1 MAKSVRVH
9 QVRRLLLIGSV
20 LAVSAGPAFAQEASP
35 PQDAAPQ
42 QDAEASQYTE
52 IVVTAVARGR
62 DRLDTAISTSSL
74 KADDIQK
81 AAPRSVAEIFRSL
94 PGIRS
99 ESSGGEGNAN
109 ISIRGLPIASGGA
122 KFLQLQ
128 EDGLP
133 VLEFGDITF
142 GNADIFLRADL
153 NLAQVE
159 SIRGGSASTFAS
171 NSPGGV
177 INMISKTG
185 ETEGGAVQ
193 ASTGL
198 DYKDYR
204 LDFDYGAKLTD
215 SVRFHMGG
223 FYRQGTGPRRIGYD
237 GNKGG
242 QFKFNLTKE
251 FTGGHIRIYGKFL
264 DDRAVGYL
272 PMPVRVT
279 GTNGNPTYQDLANF
293 RSNRDQLL
301 TPNFTRNVTLD
312 GNNNLV
318 TDDVRDGQHPLVKSI
333 GFEAETT
340 LAGWT
345 ITDRFRY
352 SDISGRFISNFPANV
367 DSAGTIATSMGGAG
381 ATLAYASG
389 PNAGK
394 AISNL
399 AGLNGN
405 GLLAQIVVFDTKLNS
420 LDNITNDLRA
430 SRSFDVGTGKLTAT
444 TGFYKSRQTIDTD
457 WLWTSILT
465 DVRGNGEAAL
475 VNVRRANGTAVTQ
488 DGFYG
493 YSAAYFGGC
502 CRRSYNV
509 DYNVNAPFASLN
521 YQVGKVSIGGSVRYD
536 FGDARGSIAGAD
548 LGGGRA
554 GTASRDINGD
564 GVISD
569 AETRVAVIPLT
580 SPAPVNYDYQYW
592 SYSAGINYRFV
603 AYMSVFAR
611 YSRGGRANAD
621 RLLFGPAVSTTDGH
635 LVSEAAAVDFVNQAE
650 LGVKYRRDGLT
661 LNLTGFWARTEEQN
675 YEATRQVFIDRTYRA
690 YGLEF
695 DGGFRSGPFSLTTGA
710 TWTHSRIVADAL
722 NPGVVGNT
730 PRRQAQFIFQATPQ
744 MDIGRASIGANV
756 VGTTS
761 SYAQDNN
768 QLKLP
773 GYTQVNAF
781 AQFRPLPKLLV
792 SLNANNLFNVRGFTE
807 AEEGAIPA
815 NGIVRAR
822 SINGRTISTSVRI
835 EF

>member
-1 MAKSVRVH
+1 MDRY
-9 QVRRLLLIGSV
+9 RRAHTEGRAALIGVV
-20 LAVSAGPAFAQEASP
+20 LLATATPALAQEAKKEG
-35 PQDAAPQ
+35 
-42 QDAEASQYTE
+42 AEAQNNTE

-62 DRLDTAISTSSL
+62 DRLDTAISTSAL
-74 KADDIQK
+74 KAEDIQK

-177 INMISKTG
+177 INLISKTG

-204 LDFDYGAKLTD
+204 LDFDYGGKLSD
-215 SVRFHMGG
+215 SARFHFGG

-242 QFKFNLTKE
+242 QFKFNVTKD
-251 FTGGHIRIYGKFL
+251 FTGGHIRLYGKYL
-264 DDRAVGYL
+264 NDRAVGYL
-272 PMPVRVT
+272 PMPVRVS
-279 GTNGNPTYQDLANF
+279 GTNANPIYQDLPNF
-293 RSNRDQLL
+293 RANRDQLL
-301 TPNFTRNVTLD
+301 TPTFSRNVTLD
-312 GNNNLV
+312 ASNNLV
-318 TDDVRDGQHPLVKSI
+318 SDDVREGQHPLVMTV
-333 GFEAETT
+333 GFEAETR

-345 ITDRFRY
+345 VTDRFRF
-352 SDISGRFISNFPANV
+352 SDISGRFISNFPATV
-367 DSAGTIATSMGGAG
+367 DAAATIATAMGGAG
-381 ATLAYASG
+381 ATLAYANG
-389 PNAGK
+389 PNAGA
-394 AISNL
+394 AISNP

-420 LDNITNDLRA
+420 LNNLTNDLRA
-430 SRSFDVGTGKLTAT
+430 SRVYDLGRGRLTAT
-444 TGFYKSRQTIDTD
+444 AGFYKSRQTIDTD
-457 WLWTSILT
+457 WLWTSILM
-465 DVRGNGEAAL
+465 DVRGNGDAAL

-488 DGFYG
+488 DGYYAYG
-493 YSAAYFGGC
+493 AAYFGGC
-502 CRRSYNV
+502 CRRSYRV

-521 YQVGKVSIGGSVRYD
+521 YQVGKISVGASLRYD
-536 FGDARGSIAGAD
+536 FGDASGAIYGGD
-548 LGGGRA
+548 LGGGRT
-554 GTASRDINGD
+554 GVGVRDMNGD
-564 GVISD
+564 RVISD
-569 AETRVAVIPLT
+569 AETRVAVIPLS
-580 SPAPVNYDYQYW
+580 SPAPVDYSYQYW
-592 SYSAGINYRFV
+592 SYSTGINYRFV
-603 AYMSVFAR
+603 DYMSAFAR
-611 YSRGGRANAD
+611 YSRGARANAD
-621 RLLFGPAVSTTDGH
+621 RLLFGPAVSTANGS
-635 LVSEAAAVDFVNQAE
+635 LVSQSAAVDFVNQAE
-650 LGVKYRRDGLT
+650 LGVKYRSDGLT

-675 YEATRQVFIDRTYRA
+675 YEATRQLFIDRTYRA

-695 DGGFRSGPFSLTTGA
+695 DGGYRHGPFSLTTGA

-730 PRRQAQFIFQATPQ
+730 PRRQAQLIFQATPQ
-744 MDIGRASIGANV
+744 VDIGRAAIGANI

-773 GYTQVNAF
+773 GFTQVNAF
-781 AQFRPLPKLLV
+781 AQFRPIPKLLV
-792 SLNANNLFNVRGFTE
+792 SLNANNLFDVRGFTE

-822 SINGRTISTSVRI
+822 SINGRTVSTSVRI
-835 EF
+835 DF

>member
-1 MAKSVRVH
+1 MTKTHSHRARS
-9 QVRRLLLIGSV
+9 LLAGV
-20 LAVSAGPAFAQEASP
+20 AMLAVTVPSVAAAQSTDAASAQP
-35 PQDAAPQ
+35 DAAPP
-42 QDAEASQYTE
+42 AEAAADQSAE
-52 IVVTAVARGR
+52 IVVTAVARGSN
-62 DRLDTAISTSSL
+62 RLDASISTSSL

-81 AAPRSVAEIFRSL
+81 AAPRSVAEIFRNI

-153 NLAQVE
+153 NVAQVE
-159 SIRGGSASTFAS
+159 AVRGGSASTFAS

-185 ETEGGAVQ
+185 ETPGGAVQ
-193 ASTGL
+193 ASAGL

-204 LDFDYGAKLTD
+204 VDFDYGGKLSED
-215 SVRFHMGG
+215 WRFHLGG

-242 QFKFNLTKE
+242 QFKFNVTKS
-251 FTGGHIRIYGKFL
+251 FAGGYVRLYGKYL

-279 GTNGNPTYQDLANF
+279 GTNANPTYQDLPNF
-293 RSNRDQLL
+293 RANRDQLL
-301 TPNFTRNVTLD
+301 SPAFQRNVTLD
-312 GNNNLV
+312 GSNSLV
-318 TDDVRDGQHPLVKSI
+318 SDDVRDGQHPLVKAV
-333 GFEAETT
+333 GFEAQAT

-345 ITDRFRY
+345 VTNRFRF
-352 SDISGRFISNFPANV
+352 SDTSGRFIANFPANV
-367 DSAGTIATSMGGAG
+367 DSASTIATSMGGAG
-381 ATLAYASG
+381 ATLAYVG
-389 PNAGK
+389 GQ
-394 AISNL
+394 AIANPG
-399 AGLNGN
+399 ALNGN

-420 LDNITNDLRA
+420 LNNVTNDLRA
-430 SRSFDVGTGKLTAT
+430 TRDYQLGAGKLTAT
-444 TGFYKSRQTIDTD
+444 AGFYKSRQTIDTD
-457 WLWTSILT
+457 WLWTSILM
-465 DVRGNGEAAL
+465 DVRGDGQAAL
-475 VNVRRANGTAVTQ
+475 VDVRRANGTSVTQ
-488 DGFYG
+488 NGFYG

-502 CRRSYNV
+502 CRRSYDV
-509 DYNVNAPFASLN
+509 AYNVNAPFAELN
-521 YQVGKVSIGGSVRYD
+521 YQQGKVSVSGSLRYD
-536 FGDARGSIAGAD
+536 FGNANGSIAGAD
-548 LGGGRA
+548 LGGGRV
-554 GTASRDINGD
+554 GTVSRDINGD

-569 AETRVAVIPLT
+569 AETRVGVIPLG
-580 SPAPVNYDYQYW
+580 SPAPVNYHYHYW
-592 SYSAGINYRFV
+592 SYSTGINYRFV
-603 AYMSVFAR
+603 DYMSVFAR

-635 LVSEAAAVDFVNQAE
+635 LVSQAAAVDFVNQAE
-650 LGVKYRRDGLT
+650 IGTKYRRGPLT

-695 DGGFRSGPFSLTTGA
+695 DGAYRQGPFSLAAGA

-722 NPGVVGNT
+722 NPGTVGNT
-730 PRRQAQFIFQATPQ
+730 PRRQASFIFQATPQ
-744 MDIGRASIGANV
+744 YELGRFAIGGNV
-756 VGTTS
+756 IGTTS

-773 GYTQVNAF
+773 GFTQVNAF
-781 AQFRPLPKLLV
+781 ARFRPIPRLLV
-792 SLNANNLFNVRGFTE
+792 SLNANNLFDVTGFTE

-835 EF
+835 DF

>member
-1 MAKSVRVH
+1 MYRY
-9 QVRRLLLIGSV
+9 RRARTEGRAALIGVV
-20 LAVSAGPAFAQEASP
+20 LLATATPALAQEAKKEG
-35 PQDAAPQ
+35 
-42 QDAEASQYTE
+42 AEAQNNTE

-62 DRLDTAISTSSL
+62 DRLDTAISTSAL
-74 KADDIQK
+74 KAEDIQK

-204 LDFDYGAKLTD
+204 LDLDYGAKLSD
-215 SVRFHMGG
+215 SLRFHLGG

-242 QFKFNLTKE
+242 QFKFNVTKD
-251 FTGGHIRIYGKFL
+251 FTGGHIRLYGKYL
-264 DDRAVGYL
+264 NDRAVGYL
-272 PMPVRVT
+272 PMPVRVS
-279 GTNGNPTYQDLANF
+279 GTNANPIYQDLPNF
-293 RSNRDQLL
+293 RANRDQLL
-301 TPNFTRNVTLD
+301 TPTFSRNVTLD
-312 GNNNLV
+312 GSNNLV
-318 TDDVRDGQHPLVKSI
+318 SDDVREGQHPLVMAV
-333 GFEAETT
+333 GFEAETR

-345 ITDRFRY
+345 VTDRFRF
-352 SDISGRFISNFPANV
+352 SDISGRFISNFPATV
-367 DSAGTIATSMGGAG
+367 DAAATVATAMGGAG
-381 ATLAYASG
+381 ATLAYANG
-389 PNAGK
+389 PNAGA
-394 AISNL
+394 AISNP

-420 LDNITNDLRA
+420 LNNLTNDLRA
-430 SRSFDVGTGKLTAT
+430 SRVYDLGRGRLTAT
-444 TGFYKSRQTIDTD
+444 AGFYKSRQTIDTD
-457 WLWTSILT
+457 WLWTSILM
-465 DVRGNGEAAL
+465 DVRGNGDAAL

-488 DGFYG
+488 DGYYAYG
-493 YSAAYFGGC
+493 AAYFGGC
-502 CRRSYNV
+502 CRRSYRV

-521 YQVGKVSIGGSVRYD
+521 YQVGKISVGASLRYD
-536 FGDARGSIAGAD
+536 FGDASGAIYGAD
-548 LGGGRA
+548 LGGGRT
-554 GTASRDINGD
+554 GVGVRDMNGD
-564 GVISD
+564 RVISD
-569 AETRVAVIPLT
+569 AETRVAVIPLS
-580 SPAPVNYDYQYW
+580 SPAPVDYSYQYW
-592 SYSAGINYRFV
+592 SYSTGINYRFV
-603 AYMSVFAR
+603 DYMSAFAR
-611 YSRGGRANAD
+611 YSRGARANAD
-621 RLLFGPAVSTTDGH
+621 RLLFGPAVSTANGS
-635 LVSEAAAVDFVNQAE
+635 LVSQSAAVDFVNQAE

-695 DGGFRSGPFSLTTGA
+695 DGGYRHGPFSLTTGA

-730 PRRQAQFIFQATPQ
+730 PRRQAQLIFQATPQ
-744 MDIGRASIGANV
+744 YDIGRAAIGANI

-773 GYTQVNAF
+773 GFTQVNAF
-781 AQFRPLPKLLV
+781 AQFRPIPKLLV
-792 SLNANNLFNVRGFTE
+792 SLNANNLFDVRGFTE

-822 SINGRTISTSVRI
+822 SINGRTVSTSVRI
-835 EF
+835 DF

>member
-1 MAKSVRVH
+1 MTMYPRAVRTGRVA
-9 QVRRLLLIGSV
+9 LIGSL
-20 LAVSAGPAFAQEASP
+20 LASATVPAFAQEEHKK
-35 PQDAAPQ
+35 
-42 QDAEASQYTE
+42 AEAENYTE

-62 DRLDTAISTSSL
+62 DRLDSAISTSSL
-74 KADDIQK
+74 KSDDIQK

-215 SVRFHMGG
+215 SVRFHLGG

-242 QFKFNLTKE
+242 QFKFNITKE
-251 FTGGHIRIYGKFL
+251 FTGGHIRLYGKFL

-279 GTNGNPTYQDLANF
+279 GTNANPVYQDLANF

-318 TDDVRDGQHPLVKSI
+318 TDDVRDGQHPLVKAI
-333 GFEAETT
+333 GFEAETL

-345 ITDRFRY
+345 VTDRFRF

-367 DSAGTIATSMGGAG
+367 DAAGTIATAMGGAG
-381 ATLAYASG
+381 ATLSYANG
-389 PNAGK
+389 PNAGQ
-394 AISNL
+394 AISNP
-399 AGLNGN
+399 AALNGN

-420 LDNITNDLRA
+420 LNNVTNDLRA
-430 SRSFDVGTGKLTAT
+430 SRVYALGRGKLTAT
-444 TGFYKSRQTIDTD
+444 AGFYKSRQTIDTD
-457 WLWTSILT
+457 WLWTSILM
-465 DVRGNGEAAL
+465 DVRGNGQAAL

-493 YSAAYFGGC
+493 YGAAYFGGC
-502 CRRSYNV
+502 CRRSYRV

-521 YQVGKVSIGGSVRYD
+521 YQQGKISIGASLRYD
-536 FGDARGSIAGAD
+536 FGDAGGSIAGAD
-548 LGGGRA
+548 LGGGRV
-554 GTASRDINGD
+554 GTTSRDINGD

-569 AETRVAVIPLT
+569 AETRVAVVPLT
-580 SPAPVNYDYQYW
+580 SPAPVNYSYHYW
-592 SYSAGINYRFV
+592 SYSTGINYRFV
-603 AYMSVFAR
+603 DYMSVFAR
-611 YSRGGRANAD
+611 YSRGARANAD

-635 LVSEAAAVDFVNQAE
+635 LVSRSAAVDFVNQAE
-650 LGVKYRRDGLT
+650 LGAKYRRGGLT

-695 DGGFRSGPFSLTTGA
+695 DGGYRNGPFSLMTGA

-730 PRRQAQFIFQATPQ
+730 PRRQAQLIFQATPQ
-744 MDIGRASIGANV
+744 YDIGRAAIGANI

-773 GYTQVNAF
+773 GFTQVNAF
-781 AQFRPLPKLLV
+781 AQFRPIPKLLV

-822 SINGRTISTSVRI
+822 SINGRTVSTSVRI
-835 EF
+835 DF

>member
-1 MAKSVRVH
+1 MAMSART
-9 QVRRLLLIGSV
+9 RRIRHLLLGSM
-20 LAVSAGPAFAQEASP
+20 LAVPSAPALAQDGTPPPQDVAPAQEA
-35 PQDAAPQ
+35 
-42 QDAEASQYTE
+42 EATRYTE

-81 AAPRSVAEIFRSL
+81 AAPRSVAEIFRTL

-193 ASTGL
+193 ATAGL

-204 LDFDYGAKLTD
+204 LDFDYGARLTD

-242 QFKFNLTKE
+242 QFKFNVTKE
-251 FTGGHIRIYGKFL
+251 FTGGHIRLYGKFL

-312 GNNNLV
+312 GNNNPV
-318 TDDVRDGQHPLVKSI
+318 TDDVREGQRPLVKSI

-352 SDISGRFISNFPANV
+352 SDISGRFISNFPATV
-367 DSAGTIATSMGGAG
+367 DSASAVATSLGGAG

-389 PNAGK
+389 PDAGR
-394 AISNL
+394 AITDL

-430 SRSFDVGTGKLTAT
+430 SRAFDVGAGKLTAT
-444 TGFYKSRQTIDTD
+444 AGFYKSRQTIDTD

-465 DVRGNGEAAL
+465 DVRGNGGAAL

-521 YQVGKVSIGGSVRYD
+521 YQLGKVSIGGSVRYD
-536 FGDARGSIAGAD
+536 FGDASGSIAGAD
-548 LGGGRA
+548 LGGGRV
-554 GTASRDINGD
+554 GSVSRDINGD

-580 SPAPVNYDYQYW
+580 SPAPVNYSYHYW

-603 AYMSVFAR
+603 EYMSVFAR

-635 LVSEAAAVDFVNQAE
+635 LVSSAAAVDFVNQAE
-650 LGVKYRRDGLT
+650 LGVKYREGPLT

-675 YEATRQVFIDRTYRA
+675 YEATRQLFIDRTYRA

-695 DGGFRSGPFSLTTGA
+695 DGAVRQGPFSLTAGA

-730 PRRQAQFIFQATPQ
+730 PRRQAKLIFQATPQ
-744 MDIGRASIGANV
+744 VEFGRASIGANV

-781 AQFRPLPKLLV
+781 AQFRPIPKLLV